1 MKSLNYSISLNKLDQ
16 NFQPTTGYVSNF
28 SQTLPIYSDDVS
40 IENSFIASKYHSIN
54 EDLILSA
61 KLFMKSINSLEDNVR
76 VSKRVYV
83 PGRRLRGFESGKIG
97 PRDGTQYIGG
107 NYATALNLNS
117 TLPNLI
123 FENESID
130 FNFFI
135 DLANV
140 WEVDYDNSLDSKQN
154 KVINWNSCKLVYWN
168 WTFNI
173 FICTSN
179 IRSWNRCNWKI

>member
-1 MKSLNYSISLNKLDQ
+1 MRKIAYI
-16 NFQPTTGYVSNF
+16 SNF
-28 SQTLPIYSDDVS
+28 SQTLPIYSDAVS

-107 NYATALNLNS
+107 NYATALNFNS

-140 WEVDYDNSLDSKQN
+140 WEVDYDNSLDSN
-154 KVINWNSCKLVYWN
+154 K
-168 WTFNI
+168 
-173 FICTSN
+173 
-179 IRSWNRCNWKI
+179 IRSSTGIAVNWFTGIGPLTFSYALPISEAETDVTEKFRFQIGTSF